1 MFYRERL
8 NDDCETHKRNHVYLK
23 DDLDVL
29 VADDA
34 KVKRPS
40 WYKRIL
46 ARIGDILIL
55 IGNSLKECGD
65 EFTSTFLPLLTRRR
79 NETIFE

>member
-8 NDDCETHKRNHVYLK
+8 NDDYETHQRNHGYLK

-29 VADDA
+29 VADA

-40 WYKRIL
+40 
-46 ARIGDILIL
+46 
-55 IGNSLKECGD
+55 
-65 EFTSTFLPLLTRRR
+65 
-79 NETIFE
+79 

>member
-8 NDDCETHKRNHVYLK
+8 NDDYETHQRNHGYLK

-29 VADDA
+29 VADA
-34 KVKRPS
+34 RVKRQS
-40 WYKRIL
+40 CYKGVL
-46 ARIGDILIL
+46 ARIGDMLIL
-55 IGNSLKECGD
+55 IGNSIKERDEDLTSKTLSPLK
-65 EFTSTFLPLLTRRR
+65 RQR